1 MENYKIGIKLADGSF
16 YPILEEGKPQTQKIE
31 LTTVRDDQT
40 TVQLDLYRSS
50 SDNMEDAEYVDT
62 LLVEN
67 LLPRPKETPTL
78 NLKIEIDLE
87 NVLSASIE
95 DCESGE
101 HSETKVSLVTLDSS
115 ERTIVPDFSMIDSE
129 SSDNED
135 SDSFVD
141 EFANNEDIQEDVLAS
156 DVSETDDLNLDD
168 FGDVDELLSE
178 EVNSVEENTDFDE
191 SELQMN
197 ALVQDEP
204 TVDVVTDDVIEN
216 DVIEDNLEVENDFI
230 TEEPTIAPVDDM
242 PSFEEETGTEIS
254 DELNEMPDLDDM
266 PSFEEETETEIS
278 DELNEMPD
286 LDDMP
291 SFEEETDSE
300 ISDELGEMPGLDD
313 MPSFEEET
321 ETEISDELNEMPD
334 IDIPVEN
341 DISES
346 NSFMNDSILG
356 ESNFD
361 DDLTSSDNDFET
373 ENSDFSEESFPDF
386 SDIPTTQTDND
397 ESDLDKDD
405 GLFGIGNDYGNIGDD
420 MDIDDDML
428 ESDAFASDIDTSGN
442 LDDSIPS
449 PDLSFSDL
457 YVDTDND
464 NDCPEKKRCSIPV
477 LICSI
482 CAVVCVIALLLI
494 MFLTPS
500 KIKGKEEISSDSIW
514 QKEEFLVEEVVP
526 VPVPTEPIVE
536 ENKSDILVEEQAKED
551 EIVIVEAPVVTPKEP
566 EVVPEKL
573 KGVEYK
579 IKWGDTL
586 WDIAGTYYKNPWLY
600 KFIADYNNLE
610 NPDYIISGTIITIPP
625 R

>member
-197 ALVQDEP
+197 ALVQGEP

-216 DVIEDNLEVENDFI
+216 DVIEDNLEVENNFI

-254 DELNEMPDLDDM
+254 DEFNEMPGLDDMPSFEEETDSEISDELNEMSGLDDI

-300 ISDELGEMPGLDD
+300 ISDELG
-313 MPSFEEET
+313 
-321 ETEISDELNEMPD
+321 EMPD

-514 QKEEFLVEEVVP
+514 QKEESLVEEVAP

-566 EVVPEKL
+566 DVVPEKL